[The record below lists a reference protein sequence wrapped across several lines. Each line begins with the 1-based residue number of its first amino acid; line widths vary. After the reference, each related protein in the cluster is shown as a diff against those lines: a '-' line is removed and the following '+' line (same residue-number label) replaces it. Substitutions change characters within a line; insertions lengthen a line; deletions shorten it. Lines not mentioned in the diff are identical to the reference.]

1 MIDGDS
7 EPAPPEP
14 ALPEPAPLRRLRRLV
29 TGLLWTMILATVTVA
44 VLLSWRLATWS
55 RVSFPET
62 AAIPAEER
70 MISLSLGNGWLLAV
84 TEDPEGR
91 THVHRLTADGSE
103 ILNSISLPPLPPTP
117 D

>member
-1 MIDGDS
+1 MTEGDS

-14 ALPEPAPLRRLRRLV
+14 APPEPIPLRRLRRLV
-29 TGLLWTMILATVTVA
+29 TGLLWTMILASVTVA
-44 VLLSWRLATWS
+44 ALLSWRLATWS
-55 RVSFPET
+55 RVTFPET
-62 AAIPAEER
+62 AAIPADER

-91 THVHRLTADGSE
+91 THVHRLTTDGGKIVNTVSF
-103 ILNSISLPPLPPTP
+103 PRPPTAP